1 MKQHMSL
8 SVLLMFLV
16 KTSGTMPQL
25 LWYFNAWDADYI

>member
-8 SVLLMFLV
+8 EPFLV